1 MPAFVLGN
9 NEVVM
14 PAWVIDQESF
24 LRWAC
29 SDEYPSRGRFAYYND
44 QIWVDVD
51 MEAEDHNIL
60 KVIVGGVLALWVMSQ
75 SLGRYY
81 GDRMILTNGA
91 VGLSTEPDGMFVSSE
106 SRRSGRV
113 VVSGGRP
120 ERRKGVLIEGTP
132 DMVLEVVSPSS
143 VRKDT
148 ADLLDLYWQAGIPEY
163 WLVDPRGE
171 EPRFTLYARAA
182 RGYRAVR
189 PADGW
194 RRSNVFGAAFRLLQT
209 KDDLGLPAY
218 TLERR

>member
-29 SDEYPSRGRFAYYND
+29 SDEYPRRGRFAYYND
-44 QIWVDVD
+44 QIWVDLD
-51 MEAEDHNIL
+51 MEAEDHNLL
-60 KVIVGGVLALWVMSQ
+60 KTIFGGVLAMWAVSQ

-81 GDRMILTNGA
+81 GDRMILTNAA
-91 VGLSTEPDGMFVSSE
+91 VGLSTEPDGMFVSSA

-120 ERRKGVLIEGTP
+120 ELGKGVLIQGAP
-132 DMVLEVVSPSS
+132 DMVLEVVSLSS
-143 VRKDT
+143 VHKDT
-148 ADLLDLYWQAGIPEY
+148 VDLPDLYWRAGIPEY
-163 WLVDPRGE
+163 WLVDPRGD
-171 EPRFTLYARAA
+171 EPRFTLYSRTG

-194 RRSNVFGAAFRLLQT
+194 RRSSVFGAAFRLAQT
-209 KDDLGLPAY
+209 TDDLGLPAY
-218 TLERR
+218 MLERR